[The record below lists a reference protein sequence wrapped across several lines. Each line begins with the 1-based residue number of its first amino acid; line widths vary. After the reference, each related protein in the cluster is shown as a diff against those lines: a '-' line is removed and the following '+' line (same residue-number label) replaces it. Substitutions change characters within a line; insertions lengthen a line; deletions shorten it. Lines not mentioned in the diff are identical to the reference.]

1 MSRSSFILPAG
12 KALPGIELAI
22 LDANG
27 KRLRRA
33 KSARSPPVPAP
44 TWSATGICR
53 RPPPKRSAARGRI
66 AGFKTPKTV
75 DFIDALP
82 RNASGRILAPP
93 SARLPT
99 GWARTARRIER
110 AFFEGTEIGREMP
123 VFVSMSTASITVI
136 ASGAK
141 QSLVWQELD
150 CLVADAPRNDELCL
164 PSFHDVQHHLP
175 PNFAGRFSRKAVTP
189 SLKSSVAPAIRC
201 DSNSRLSWSSNEL
214 SGLSQ

>member
-53 RPPPKRSAARGRI
+53 RQPPKRSAARGRI

-82 RNASGRILAPP
+82 RNAFGKILAPP
-93 SARLPT
+93 SA
-99 GWARTARRIER
+99 G
-110 AFFEGTEIGREMP
+110 
-123 VFVSMSTASITVI
+123 
-136 ASGAK
+136 
-141 QSLVWQELD
+141 SLLGGQGPPGEL
-150 CLVADAPRNDELCL
+150 
-164 PSFHDVQHHLP
+164 S
-175 PNFAGRFSRKAVTP
+175 GRFSKEP
-189 SLKSSVAPAIRC
+189 K
-201 DSNSRLSWSSNEL
+201 
-214 SGLSQ
+214 